1 MNAEKFTQKSIEA
14 LSSATELAKEN
25 GNQQIT
31 SLHLMQALLTDEEGV
46 CARIIEKMGVNV
58 NKTIEDTEFAID
70 KLVKVQGKG
79 GEYVSQDL
87 SEVLNF
93 AEKKAKEMLLLMGLS
108 DSLDKYP
115 AETSFAL
122 YLQL

>member
-46 CARIIEKMGVNV
+46 CARVIEKMGVNV
-58 NKTIEDTEFAID
+58 KKTIEDTEFAID
-70 KLVKVQGKG
+70 KLVKV
-79 GEYVSQDL
+79 
-87 SEVLNF
+87 
-93 AEKKAKEMLLLMGLS
+93 
-108 DSLDKYP
+108 
-115 AETSFAL
+115 
-122 YLQL
+122 